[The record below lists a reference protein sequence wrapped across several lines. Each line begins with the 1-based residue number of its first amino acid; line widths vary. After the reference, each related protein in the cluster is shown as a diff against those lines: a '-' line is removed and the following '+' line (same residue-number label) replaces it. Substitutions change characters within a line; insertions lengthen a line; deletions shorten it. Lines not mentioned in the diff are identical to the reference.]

1 MPGDGDMVETFVS
14 GDVSWDLHFAGAHA
28 CCKGKEMFK
37 GLGISGQLFASSII
51 VFLTS
56 FGVFHHFRL

>member
-1 MPGDGDMVETFVS
+1 VS

-56 FGVFHHFRL
+56 FGVFHHSRL